1 MCRQARWRCEK
12 PNSAFGISQ
21 QIWFAMEQFI
31 EAITTGAGMLW
42 KALWALIFGYII
54 SAGIQVVVTR
64 EQMGR
69 LLGERGAKQAML
81 AGFFG
86 FISSSCSFAALAAS
100 RSVFVKGAHP
110 ANALAF
116 LIASTNLVIELGI
129 VLWVL
134 VGWRFTLGN
143 FLLGVLMIVYA
154 CALTRFWLPKRLTR
168 DAKNHARQAQKREGM
183 MMEQGMKGSIGEK
196 LLSMEGWRRIAHA
209 FFMEWKMV
217 WKEILF
223 GFTVAG
229 FISVFVPQDFWNA
242 LFLVSDSGGS
252 QNPSFL
258 VVVEN
263 ALVAPVVAFFTFIGS
278 MGNVPL
284 ASMLWSKGASFGGV
298 MSFLGA
304 DLVAATVVWVHAKYY
319 GWRYALFLSGLLYV
333 CMVAAGISVNYLFAL
348 FGQIPTERPGLQEMV
363 RFSVDY
369 TLFLNVAFGAA
380 ALALLWLHF
389 SSETS
394 QSEGHK
400 GQQRGQKRDVLSQRG
415 AQ

>member
-1 MCRQARWRCEK
+1 
-12 PNSAFGISQ
+12 
-21 QIWFAMEQFI
+21 MEQVV
-31 EAITTGAGMLW
+31 EALATGAGMLW

-69 LLGERGAKQAML
+69 LLGERGTKQAAL
-81 AGFFG
+81 AGLFG

-100 RSVFVKGAHP
+100 RSVLVKGAHP

-134 VGWRFTLGN
+134 AGWRFTVGNLVLGI
-143 FLLGVLMIVYA
+143 LMIVYA
-154 CALTRFWLPKRLTR
+154 YALTRIWLPRSLTD
-168 DAKNHARQAQKREGM
+168 DAEEHARKAQDQEGTA
-183 MMEQGMKGSIGEK
+183 MEQGMTCSVGEK
-196 LLSMEGWRRIAHA
+196 LLSLEGWRRIATA

-229 FISVFVPQDFWNA
+229 FISVYVPQEFWNA
-242 LFLVSDSGGS
+242 LFLVSGDNAAQS
-252 QNPSFL
+252 PAFF
-258 VVVEN
+258 VVVKN
-263 ALVAPVVAFFTFIGS
+263 AVVAPMVAFFTFIGS

-333 CMVAAGISVNYLFAL
+333 SMVAAGISVHYLFAL
-348 FGQIPTERPGLQEMV
+348 MGQLPTERPALQEMV
-363 RFSVDY
+363 RFAVDY
-369 TLFLNVAFGAA
+369 TLFLNLIFGAIA
-380 ALALLWLHF
+380 AVLLWIYLQ
-389 SSETS
+389 SS
-394 QSEGHK
+394 GV
-400 GQQRGQKRDVLSQRG
+400 QRQARG
-415 AQ
+415 AHRPD